1 MKAVQVVWLKELR
14 ESFRDRRA
22 VVNAVLL
29 APLIGP
35 VIFVMITTI
44 VLNREFEKAAK
55 PLPVPVVGAE
65 HAPNLIQSLTAMGL
79 ATLPAPDDP
88 ETAVRSQAVEVVLR
102 IPKAFEQD
110 WSQGKPAQVE
120 IIYDSSRRD
129 ASTQVERLNSMLE
142 LYSRRSGAMR
152 LMVRGLSP
160 TLSSSVVVARRDQAT
175 PQARGALLF
184 AILPY
189 FFVLTGFIGGMSLAI
204 DTTAGERERQ
214 SLEPLLVNPVPR
226 AQILAGKVG
235 ATWVFSTLSLC
246 LSIVAF
252 AVAARM
258 VPMEKLG
265 MTFEL
270 GLNFA
275 ATVLVLMLPLLLL
288 VVILQTLVSA
298 FAKTYREAQ
307 TLLGLL
313 QLIPVVPSILLTVL
327 PIKPQLWMYAVPLL
341 GQQLAIMRLLRG
353 EIVQLLEMSVS
364 LVVTSVAAVLVFL
377 YTARVYRSERLGVSG

>member
-1 MKAVQVVWLKELR
+1 MNAIKVVWLKELR

-22 VVNAVLL
+22 VLNAVLL

-44 VLNREFEKAAK
+44 VLNREFERAAK
-55 PLPVPVVGAE
+55 PLPVPVAGAE
-65 HAPNLIQSLTAMGL
+65 HAANLIQGLVEMGL
-79 ATLPAPDDP
+79 APLPAPDDP
-88 ETAVRSQAVEVVLR
+88 ETAVRNQTAEVVLR
-102 IPKAFEQD
+102 IPESFEQD

-129 ASTQVERLNSMLE
+129 ASTQVERLNAMLE
-142 LYSRRSGAMR
+142 LYSKRSGAMR

-160 TLSSSVVVARRDQAT
+160 MLSASVVVARRDQAT

-189 FFVLTGFIGGMSLAI
+189 FFVLTGFIGSMSLAI

-214 SLEPLLVNPVPR
+214 SLEPLLINPVPR
-226 AQILAGKVG
+226 SHILAGKLG
-235 ATWVFSTLSLC
+235 ATWVFSILSLS
-246 LSIVAF
+246 LSIIAF
-252 AVAARM
+252 ALASRM
-258 VPMEKLG
+258 VPTEKLG

-270 GLNFA
+270 GFGFA

-341 GQQLAIMRLLRG
+341 GQQLAIMQLLRG
-353 EIVQLLEMSVS
+353 ETVHAAEMSVS
-364 LVVTSVAAVLVFL
+364 LLVTLLAAAFAFL
-377 YTARVYRSERLGVSG
+377 YTARMYRTERLGVSG

>member
-1 MKAVQVVWLKELR
+1 MRAIKVVWLKELR

-22 VVNAVLL
+22 VINAVLL

-35 VIFVMITTI
+35 VIFVMITNI

-65 HAPNLIQSLTAMGL
+65 RAPNLMQGLAEMGL
-79 ATLPAPDDP
+79 APLPAPSNP
-88 ETAVRSQAVEVVLR
+88 ETAVRDQTAEVVLR
-102 IPKAFEQD
+102 IPSTFEQD
-110 WSQGKPAQVE
+110 WREGKPAQVE

-129 ASTQVERLNSMLE
+129 ASSQVERLNAMLE
-142 LYSRRSGAMR
+142 MYGKRSGAMR

-160 TLSSSVVVARRDQAT
+160 TLSTSIVVARRDQAT

-189 FFVLTGFIGGMSLAI
+189 FFVLTGFIGSMSLAI

-214 SLEPLLVNPVPR
+214 SLEPLLLNPVPR
-226 AQILAGKVG
+226 THILAGKLG
-235 ATWVFSTLSLC
+235 ATWVFSILSLC
-246 LSIVAF
+246 LSIIAF
-252 AVAARM
+252 ALASRV
-258 VPMEKLG
+258 VPTEKLG

-270 GLNFA
+270 GFSFA
-275 ATVLVLMLPLLLL
+275 ATVLMLMLPLLLL

-327 PIKPQLWMYAVPLL
+327 PLKPQLWMYAVPLL
-341 GQQLAIMRLLRG
+341 GQQLAIMELLRG
-353 EIVQLLEMSVS
+353 EVVQPAQMSVS
-364 LVVTSVAAVLVFL
+364 LFVTSIAVVVAFM
-377 YTARVYRSERLGVSG
+377 YTARVYKTERLGVSG

>member
-1 MKAVQVVWLKELR
+1 MKAIHVVCLKELR
-14 ESFRDRRA
+14 ESLRDRRA
-22 VVNAVLL
+22 IINAVLL
-29 APLIGP
+29 APLLGP
-35 VIFVMITTI
+35 VIFVMITTV

-65 HAPNLIQSLTAMGL
+65 RAPNLIQGLTEMGL
-79 ATLPAPDDP
+79 APLPALRDP
-88 ETAVRSQAVEVVLR
+88 EAAVRNQSVEVVLR
-102 IPKAFEQD
+102 IPESFEHD
-110 WSQGKPAQVE
+110 WNEGKPAQVE

-142 LYSRRSGAMR
+142 LYSMRTGAMR

-160 TLSSSVVVARRDQAT
+160 ALSNAVVVARRDQAT

-189 FFVLTGFIGGMSLAI
+189 FFVLTGFIGSMSLAI

-226 AQILAGKVG
+226 SHILAGKLG
-235 ATWVFSTLSLC
+235 ATWVFAIVSLC
-246 LSIVAF
+246 LSIIAF
-252 AVAARM
+252 ALASRM
-258 VPMEKLG
+258 VPTEKLG

-270 GLNFA
+270 GFSFA
-275 ATVLVLMLPLLLL
+275 STVLLLMLPLLLL
-288 VVILQTLVSA
+288 VTILQTLVSA
-298 FAKTYREAQ
+298 FAKSYREAQ

-313 QLIPVVPSILLTVL
+313 QLIPVIPSILLTVL

-341 GQQLAIMRLLRG
+341 GQQLAIMQLLRG
-353 EIVQLLEMSVS
+353 ESVQPSEMSVS
-364 LVVTSVAAVLVFL
+364 LIVTAIAAVFAFL
-377 YTARVYRSERLGVSG
+377 YTAKVYRAERLGVSG